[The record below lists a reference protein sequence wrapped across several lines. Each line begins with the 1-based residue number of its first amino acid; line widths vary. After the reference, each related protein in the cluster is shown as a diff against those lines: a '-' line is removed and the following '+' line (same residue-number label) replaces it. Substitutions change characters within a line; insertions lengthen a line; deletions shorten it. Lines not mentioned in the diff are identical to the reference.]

1 MLNSKVIIAQ
11 RVPEHRLQNPLDS
24 RSCLLAFRGLKPHSG
39 FISSGTNGNVMVMSV
54 NETVDNPRGRA
65 VCFQFPRRPAR
76 ERHCSRPAA
85 AFDLCSG
92 NSQSDSHVL
101 TSRAARLGRSASMA
115 LRRFLPEDWA
125 PSPSLG
131 CAGSS
136 RRSCTGQQ
144 PRLCEL
150 GQAPDF
156 LIWEGSSLRS
166 AHRPPNSLLMDPFRG
181 PGPGGCGQTW
191 PPSWCSEPVG
201 NVRAGQEGAEAPAV
215 WSE

>member
-1 MLNSKVIIAQ
+1 MKL
-11 RVPEHRLQNPLDS
+11 
-24 RSCLLAFRGLKPHSG
+24 
-39 FISSGTNGNVMVMSV
+39 
-54 NETVDNPRGRA
+54 DNPRGRA
-65 VCFQFPRRPAR
+65 VCSSFLAD
-76 ERHCSRPAA
+76 RHVKGIVLVQRQHSIFAQETA
-85 AFDLCSG
+85 
-92 NSQSDSHVL
+92 SQSDSHVL
-101 TSRAARLGRSASMA
+101 TSRAARPGRSASMA

-131 CAGSS
+131 CAGSG

-144 PRLCEL
+144 PQLCEL

-156 LIWEGSSLRS
+156 LIWEGSSLIS

>member
-1 MLNSKVIIAQ
+1 MKLWTICGVVQSASSFLADRHVKGIVLVQRQHSIFAQ
-11 RVPEHRLQNPLDS
+11 
-24 RSCLLAFRGLKPHSG
+24 
-39 FISSGTNGNVMVMSV
+39 
-54 NETVDNPRGRA
+54 ETA
-65 VCFQFPRRPAR
+65 
-76 ERHCSRPAA
+76 
-85 AFDLCSG
+85 
-92 NSQSDSHVL
+92 SQSDSHVL
-101 TSRAARLGRSASMA
+101 TSRAARPGRSASMA

-131 CAGSS
+131 CAGSG
-136 RRSCTGQQ
+136 RRSCTGRQ

-201 NVRAGQEGAEAPAV
+201 NMRTGQEGAEAPAV